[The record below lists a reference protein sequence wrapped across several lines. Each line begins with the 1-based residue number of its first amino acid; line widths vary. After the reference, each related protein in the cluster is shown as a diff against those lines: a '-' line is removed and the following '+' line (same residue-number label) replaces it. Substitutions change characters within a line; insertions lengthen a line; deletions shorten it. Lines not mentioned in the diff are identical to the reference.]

1 MGDAASSAQWSR
13 AMAPVAASWRYPSAD
28 KATYLSQLLVPR
40 EALTLVLAGLTVNAS
55 SPNSGRSR
63 GVERLT

>member
-1 MGDAASSAQWSR
+1 
-13 AMAPVAASWRYPSAD
+13 MAPVAASWRYPSAD